1 MTKQEF
7 MEKLSSTG
15 SLSLRKEYSS
25 GELEEKIHKAYPYTF
40 DVSEIVK
47 FFLILG
53 GVVYKRC
60 EKESDD
66 KLTFELRWLYPV
78 EFWSDINCVVNAVGL
93 VENCSGRIEHFFIS
107 DHGKFYN
114 QDHKLIAEDMDGF
127 TQYISTVEYDY
138 HPEITQR
145 TYDMLRFF
153 GWYEGRHIDT
163 TEFEREMNR
172 RGIELS
178 EKQRDFFAEFS
189 GLRFSFDCDEWYFYS
204 LEQIMA
210 QEKIIDRFLEKTNPR
225 KYKTL
230 LCGNTM
236 GGPLAVDGDAI
247 IQFFYAYPQGRTT
260 MECINHLCENVSKD
274 YKWLAPNHEDEI
286 ENETE
291 DETEDEDWFLK

>member
-25 GELEEKIHKAYPYTF
+25 GEIEEKIHKAYPYTF

-60 EKESDD
+60 EKGYDD

-107 DHGKFYN
+107 EHGKFYN

-127 TQYISTVEYDY
+127 TEYITTVEYDY

-172 RGIELS
+172 RGIKLS
-178 EKQRDFFAEFS
+178 EKQLEFFAEFS
-189 GLRFSFDCDEWYFYS
+189 GLIFMFDSDHWYFDT
-204 LEQIMA
+204 LEIILTK
-210 QEKIIDRFLEKTNPR
+210 EKYYAEPSNAANE
-225 KYKTL
+225 YKTIY
-230 LCGNTM
+230 CGGTM
-236 GGPLAVDGDAI
+236 GGPLAVNPDGI
-247 IQFFYAYPQGRTT
+247 INFFWGLPQGRTT
-260 MECINHLCENVSKD
+260 MECINHLCESVSENC
-274 YKWLAPNHEDEI
+274 KWLAPNRD
-286 ENETE
+286 
-291 DETEDEDWFLK
+291 DET